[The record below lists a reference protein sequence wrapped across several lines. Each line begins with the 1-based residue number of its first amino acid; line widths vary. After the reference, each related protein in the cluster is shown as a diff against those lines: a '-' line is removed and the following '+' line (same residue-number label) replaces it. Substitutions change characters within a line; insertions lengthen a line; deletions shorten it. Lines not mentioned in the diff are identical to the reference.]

1 MVNRQNI
8 YIGLLLVV
16 GAIVLVHSAAMVWS
30 TVDISVAPPVQ
41 RIIDMAIMVLLF
53 ILCRVLPIA
62 IAEDK
67 YIDVS
72 FAPVVASAM
81 IFGLYPTIL
90 LFFISGFFLFAQDE
104 VSGRYYYPLSK
115 APKKELFNTTNILL
129 SIFVGGQFLPLIGGW
144 GPDFTFPYSMFPAV
158 VFGTATLATNLLLFI
173 CYFVSSGEQNFVRM
187 FSQTVLGILPNIF
200 STIPFGIFI
209 ALLLHQENGSYY
221 VLLFILP
228 LLLARY
234 SFKLYLESRSVH
246 LRTIE
251 ALSKAIEA
259 KDRYTRGH
267 SQRVAQLS
275 EQLAQALHMTGRE
288 VGDIKVAALLHDIG
302 KIGIEDNIL
311 NKPGS
316 LTHDEFEEIKKHPAI
331 GMDIIKDIR
340 LSKTVNDAVLYH
352 HFCYDLTGY
361 PVEAVPILELPLA
374 AAILGIADAF
384 DAMTT
389 DRPYRNGMTEDTALQ
404 ILQANAGSQFDP
416 RVVEIFCK
424 MIEKEKERQHAKERH
439 HDKERHHG
447 MELSKEKGLH

>member
-1 MVNRQNI
+1 
-8 YIGLLLVV
+8 
-16 GAIVLVHSAAMVWS
+16 
-30 TVDISVAPPVQ
+30 
-41 RIIDMAIMVLLF
+41 
-53 ILCRVLPIA
+53 
-62 IAEDK
+62 
-67 YIDVS
+67 
-72 FAPVVASAM
+72 
-81 IFGLYPTIL
+81 
-90 LFFISGFFLFAQDE
+90 
-104 VSGRYYYPLSK
+104 
-115 APKKELFNTTNILL
+115 
-129 SIFVGGQFLPLIGGW
+129 
-144 GPDFTFPYSMFPAV
+144 
-158 VFGTATLATNLLLFI
+158 
-173 CYFVSSGEQNFVRM
+173 
-187 FSQTVLGILPNIF
+187 LPNIF

-416 RVVEIFCK
+416 RVVDVFCK
-424 MIEKEKERQHAKERH
+424 MMEKEKERQHVRERQ

>member
-1 MVNRQNI
+1 MVNRQNV
-8 YIGLLLVV
+8 YIGILLVT
-16 GAIVLVHSAAMVWS
+16 GAAVLLHSGLVLWS
-30 TVDISVAPPVQ
+30 GVEYGAAPPVQ
-41 RIIDMAIMVLLF
+41 KVIDMAIMVLLF
-53 ILCRVLPIA
+53 VLCRVLPIA

-67 YIDVS
+67 FIDVS

-81 IFGLYPTIL
+81 IFGLHPTIL
-90 LFFISGFFLFAQDE
+90 LFFLSEFFLFAQDE

-115 APKKELFNTTNILL
+115 SPKKELFNMTNILL

-144 GPDFTFPYSMFPAV
+144 GDEFTFPYSMVPAL
-158 VFGTATLATNLLLFI
+158 VFGIVTLATNLLLFI
-173 CYFVSSGEQNFVRM
+173 AYFVSRGEENFLRM
-187 FSQTVLGILPNIF
+187 FSQTVVGILPNIF

-234 SFKLYLESRSVH
+234 SFKLYLDSRQVH
-246 LRTIE
+246 VRTIE

-275 EQLAQALHMTGRE
+275 EEIAHALHMTAKE
-288 VGDIKVAALLHDIG
+288 VSDIKVAALLHDIG

-316 LTHDEFEEIKKHPAI
+316 LTHDEFEEIKRHPAI
-331 GMDIIKDIR
+331 GMDIIRDIR

-352 HFCYDLTGY
+352 HYGFDLTGY
-361 PVEAVPILELPLA
+361 PKDGEILPELPLA

-389 DRPYRNGMTEDTALQ
+389 DRPYRNGMSEDTALQ
-404 ILQANAGSQFDP
+404 ILRANSGSQFDP
-416 RVVEIFCK
+416 RVVDAFCK
-424 MIEKEKERQHAKERH
+424 LREKEKERLLERERELAKEL
-439 HDKERHHG
+439 ERDRS
-447 MELSKEKGLH
+447 MVAERP

>member
-1 MVNRQNI
+1 MNNRTNS
-8 YIGLLLVV
+8 YMFLLLLTGAVV
-16 GAIVLVHSAAMVWS
+16 TIYCTAQIWNA
-30 TVDISVAPPVQ
+30 VDFTNPPSIQ
-41 RIIDMAIMVLLF
+41 RMIDMAIMLVLF
-53 ILCRVLPIA
+53 VLCRALPIS

-67 YIDVS
+67 FIDVS

-81 IFGLYPTIL
+81 IFGLNPTIL
-90 LFFISGFFLFAQDE
+90 LFFLSEFFLFAQDQ
-104 VSGRYYYPLSK
+104 VSGRYYSVLSK
-115 APKKELFNTTNILL
+115 SPKNELFNLANILI
-129 SIFVGGQFLPLIGGW
+129 SIFIGGQFLPLIGGW
-144 GPDFTFPYSMFPAV
+144 GPDFTFPYSMLPAV
-158 VFGTATLATNLLLFI
+158 VFGTVTLASNLILFVL
-173 CYFVSSGEQNFVRM
+173 YFVLKGEENFLKM

-221 VLLFILP
+221 ALLFILP

-275 EQLAQALHMTGRE
+275 EQLAQALHLTGRE
-288 VGDIKVAALLHDIG
+288 VSDIKVAALLHDIG
-302 KIGIEDNIL
+302 KIGIEDSIL

-316 LTHDEFEEIKKHPAI
+316 LTHNEFEEIKKHPAI

-352 HFCYDLTGY
+352 HYCFDLTGY
-361 PVEAVPILELPLA
+361 PNDAVPILELPLA

-389 DRPYRNGMTEDTALQ
+389 DRPYRSGMTEDTALQ

-416 RVVEIFCK
+416 RVVETFCK
-424 MIEKEKERQHAKERH
+424 MIEKEKERQHSRER
-439 HDKERHHG
+439 RH
-447 MELSKEKGLH
+447 SKEFH

>member
-1 MVNRQNI
+1 
-8 YIGLLLVV
+8 
-16 GAIVLVHSAAMVWS
+16 MVWS

-389 DRPYRNGMTEDTALQ
+389 DRPYRAALAITEARLNLVNGRGT
-404 ILQANAGSQFDP
+404 QFDP
-416 RVVEIFCK
+416 EAVDALIELLDEEIVT
-424 MIEKEKERQHAKERH
+424 IESEPEVA
-439 HDKERHHG
+439 
-447 MELSKEKGLH
+447 